1 MRVTKR
7 YKNDYWVHGR
17 CAETMFDSDL
27 RWKKS
32 SAKKKVVDIEFTDP
46 SAQSVMQ

>member
-1 MRVTKR
+1 MRVTRR

-17 CAETMFDSDL
+17 CAETMFD
-27 RWKKS
+27 RKKS